1 MAGQGKSTAYLEG
14 KEKTLN
20 YFEQSMGKSKS
31 CTGKLIQRIKNMY
44 QARNEL
50 KMKRPNSRLKVQS
63 SEI

>member
-14 KEKTLN
+14 KEETLN

-44 QARNEL
+44 QPRNEL
-50 KMKRPNSRLKVQS
+50 KNEKTKQQVKSTV
-63 SEI
+63 E

>member
-14 KEKTLN
+14 KEETLN
-20 YFEQSMGKSKS
+20 YFEQSM
-31 CTGKLIQRIKNMY
+31 GKLIQRIKNMY